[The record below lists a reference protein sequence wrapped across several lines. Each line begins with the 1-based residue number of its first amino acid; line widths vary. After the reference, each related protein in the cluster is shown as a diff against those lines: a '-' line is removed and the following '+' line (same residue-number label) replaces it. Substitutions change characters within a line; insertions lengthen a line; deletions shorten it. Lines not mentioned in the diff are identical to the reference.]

1 MSASSRDPLQKFS
14 VIDGPL
20 QGKDFAHAD
29 DHFYFAMILSPGLV
43 TEPGADARVLYRLR
57 RLEDDSQV
65 WSVASE

>member
-1 MSASSRDPLQKFS
+1 MSDSNRDPLQKFV

-20 QGKDFAHAD
+20 QGRDFAHAD
-29 DHFYFAMILSPGLV
+29 DHFYAAVLPMPGLAIK
-43 TEPGADARVLYRLR
+43 PGANARVLYRLR